1 LSTKKESKSIFTK
14 FTNEVIPESNNQL
27 NENYFII
34 SKGTLMKRTL
44 FQMLLFIAL
53 CYSTAQF
60 VFAQSVLPIVL
71 DTIAVG
77 GSGGMDCIT
86 CDPKMHRLY
95 ISHSSRVEVVQY
107 DTKEHV
113 GSIEKTS
120 GVHGIALA
128 PEFSRGF
135 TSNGKS
141 DNVTVFD
148 LKTLAVI
155 GTIDVGKKPDAII
168 YEPVTKRIFT
178 FNGESENCSV
188 IDAATMKVVG
198 TLALGGGPEAAVADR
213 KGDIFVNIETTNEVV
228 RFNAASL
235 KISSRSPIS
244 PAQTPTG
251 ISMDREK
258 RILFIGGRNQIFVVM
273 NADDG
278 KIIANFPIGKG
289 VDGTAFD
296 SKTGMIYVSNKDG
309 SLDVIHEDSLSQ
321 FTLVGKLQTS
331 PGAKTLALDSKA
343 HHVFLPTSR
352 QVDGLGGMKGEMM
365 VLVVGRK

>member
-1 LSTKKESKSIFTK
+1 
-14 FTNEVIPESNNQL
+14 
-27 NENYFII
+27 
-34 SKGTLMKRTL
+34 MKRTIIQL
-44 FQMLLFIAL
+44 FLLITL

-60 VFAQSVLPIVL
+60 VFAQSTLPVVL

-77 GSGGMDCIT
+77 GSGGMDYIT
-86 CDPKMHRLY
+86 CDSKTHRLY
-95 ISHSSRVEVVQY
+95 ISHSTRVEVVQY

-155 GTIDVGKKPDAII
+155 GTIDVGKKPDAIL

-178 FNGESENCSV
+178 FNGESENCSA
-188 IDAATMKVVG
+188 IDAATMKVIG
-198 TLALGGGPEAAVADR
+198 TLALGGGPEAPVADR

-228 RFNAASL
+228 RFNAGSL
-235 KISSRSPIS
+235 KIISRWPIS

-251 ISMDREK
+251 ISMDRAK
-258 RILFIGGRNQIFVVM
+258 RILFIGGRNQIFVAM

-321 FTLVGKLQTS
+321 FTSVGKIQTF
-331 PGAKTLALDSKA
+331 PGAKTLALDNKA
-343 HHVFLPTSR
+343 HRVFLPAAR
-352 QVDGLGGMKGEMM
+352 QVDGPGGAKGEMM
-365 VLVVGRK
+365 VLVVGIR